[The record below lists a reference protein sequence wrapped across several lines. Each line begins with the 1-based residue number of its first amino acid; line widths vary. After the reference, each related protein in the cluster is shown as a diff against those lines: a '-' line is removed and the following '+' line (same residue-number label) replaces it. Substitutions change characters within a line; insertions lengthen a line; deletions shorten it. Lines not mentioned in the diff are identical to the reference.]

1 MRGWTS
7 TRLGVALVV
16 AGVLA
21 GSLAGPVSAATTE
34 RWVDDDSSPGDGPA
48 ACDTAA
54 FSSIQAAI
62 DASNDWDHVNVCPGY
77 YEEQLTLDVRGILVQ
92 SVRLRKAHIVA
103 PPLMTEVDGVTSLVR
118 MTEWAARLYGFRID
132 IPAGDVILPPVL
144 PSCSPVDVAVLALG
158 ERNRVRWN
166 VIDATGDATFSGSCG
181 YAYGIV
187 FTDAVLPSGFG
198 APYPIETSR
207 ATHNVVRDFKWG
219 GILVEGARKARV
231 DHNTVRFLHAD
242 DTGCFETATVES
254 AVGPQG
260 ICIPSTVAPTDVNS
274 AFPLAFGIGVE
285 DEALAD
291 IQRNTVESNNLAAP
305 TLGPSISLWSGIH
318 LRDADGDSRVRGNTV
333 SGTFTGVTVDS
344 GTVTISPTAATA
356 GPEIAGNTASN
367 SFAGFEIEQDA
378 SHVHHNRAFDNVF
391 GITVLSSDNDVHD
404 NDFRGNDFIDCGDLT
419 LGTGT
424 AGTANLWTDNLGN
437 TSAPVGLCTA
447 DPV

>member
-7 TRLGVALVV
+7 TRLGVAFVI

-21 GSLAGPVSAATTE
+21 GSLAGPVSAAATE

-48 ACDTAA
+48 ACDTAP

-92 SVRLRKAHIVA
+92 SVRLRTAHIVA
-103 PPLMTEVDGVTSLVR
+103 PALMTEVDGVSSLVR

-132 IPAGDVILPPVL
+132 IPAGDIALPPFV
-144 PSCSPVDVAVLALG
+144 PTCSPVDVAVLALG

-166 VIDATGDATFSGSCG
+166 VIDATGDATFSGGCG

-187 FTDAVLPSGFG
+187 ITDAVLPPGFG
-198 APYPIETSR
+198 APYPMETSR

-231 DHNTVRFLHAD
+231 DNNKVRFLHAD
-242 DTGCFETATVES
+242 DPGCIGTVTVGS
-254 AVGPQG
+254 AVGPAG
-260 ICIPSTVAPTDVNS
+260 ICVASTVAPTEVNT

-285 DEALAD
+285 DEAIAD
-291 IQRNTVESNNLAAP
+291 VQRNTVESSNLAAP
-305 TLGPSISLWSGIH
+305 SVIPSLSLWTGIH
-318 LRDADGDSRVRGNTV
+318 LRDAHGDSRVRGNTV
-333 SGTFTGVTVDS
+333 SGAFTGVMVDS
-344 GTVTISPTAATA
+344 GTVTVSITAATA
-356 GPEIAGNTASN
+356 GPEIAGNRATN
-367 SFAGFEIEQDA
+367 SFAGFEIDQDE
-378 SHVHHNRAFDNVF
+378 SHVHDNRSFDNGY
-391 GITVLSSDNDVHD
+391 GIMVLSSDNDIHD
-404 NDFRGNDFIDCGDLT
+404 NDFRGNDVIDCGDLT
-419 LGTGT
+419 LGGGT
-424 AGTANLWTDNLGN
+424 AGTANTWTDNLGN
-437 TSAPVGLCTA
+437 TSAPGGLCTA